1 MADLSSKNAKM
12 NSLLNRKRKVDM
24 GAQPAME
31 ASPGP
36 SQDTEV
42 EAEVAERKEP
52 KLEEERRKAADAL
65 LRECKRAKERAE
77 MVGPQGWLRPKS
89 LNTNKQFLHRTLAAT
104 LPERRRKQQKSL
116 SLAADTRDSM
126 PPTKPN

>member
-1 MADLSSKNAKM
+1 MADLSNKNAKM

-24 GAQPAME
+24 GAQPVVE

-36 SQDTEV
+36 SQDAECA
-42 EAEVAERKEP
+42 EAAERNEP
-52 KLEEERRKAADAL
+52 ESEEERRKAVDAL

-104 LPERRRKQQKSL
+104 LPERRRKQQRSL
-116 SLAADTRDSM
+116 SLAADTRDSR
-126 PPTKPN
+126 PSTKQN